1 MYFSR
6 RANSGPIFFV
16 LSLGLWCSLLQIS
29 VGEVTLQQLEVA
41 VAETATKLETDTLT
55 WTTEIEIPGS
65 RLLGHV
71 VAFRSPTMRR
81 YDVSLKDGQKI
92 HFGVGIVERDGIWY
106 VAENDRL
113 FRCRPYEA
121 VLHFPSV
128 YYLLER
134 SELRFS
140 DASSWLDRKARVES
154 AKEGVAVLRAELEPA
169 RLKQFQAAI
178 ENAADLLAR
187 TLDAGTRRK
196 VADRIANLRETVDN
210 GVRWSV
216 NVETGVVVEDGGLEA
231 AGVVTDIAWV
241 LPPLDK
247 IFDVSGGAWEDR
259 TQPIAAGEAD
269 RDDLIMIEHAPAW
282 TPTHGKKGDSSTVL
296 LNIKTGRMARVPY
309 RGAACMPGSG
319 SFSPD
324 RTKVYVVGIVWDE
337 GQSTAFEI
345 DLLSGRQRRVSMP
358 SRAGHIMST
367 ALSPDGKTLAVAHLP
382 GTGRGRQM
390 LQSQIYLIDI
400 DSGAERPLGK
410 PLDTAFLSWLPNG
423 EGMTMVSRE
432 TIAPDKP
439 PKSTIIRVDLDG
451 QLTPLLPGVF
461 PYVLADGDRMLF
473 RDQETDLWHTCDLN
487 GRQARLVGDG
497 LPGHGFPAVSPRDS
511 HAIFMKYG
519 GDKGPRPHLVDLN
532 SGVSE
537 PLAVPDGLWLM
548 PAWR

>member
-1 MYFSR
+1 
-6 RANSGPIFFV
+6 
-16 LSLGLWCSLLQIS
+16 
-29 VGEVTLQQLEVA
+29 
-41 VAETATKLETDTLT
+41 
-55 WTTEIEIPGS
+55 
-65 RLLGHV
+65 
-71 VAFRSPTMRR
+71 MRR

-92 HFGVGIVERDGIWY
+92 HFVVGIVERDGLWY
-106 VAENDRL
+106 VAENDRP

-140 DASSWLDRKARVES
+140 DTSSWLDRKTRVES

-169 RLKQFQAAI
+169 RAKQFQAAI
-178 ENAADLLAR
+178 DSSAELLAA
-187 TLDAGTRRK
+187 TLDATTRRK
-196 VADRIANLRETVDN
+196 VVDRIAKLREAVDN

-216 NVETGVVVEDGGLEA
+216 NVETGVVVEDEGGEA
-231 AGVVTDIAWV
+231 ASVVTDIAWV
-241 LPPLDK
+241 LPSPDK

-259 TQPIAAGEAD
+259 TRPIAADEAD
-269 RDDLIMIEHAPAW
+269 RDDLVMIEYAPAW
-282 TPTHGKKGDSSTVL
+282 TPAHGKKGDSSTVL

-324 RTKVYVVGIVWDE
+324 RTKIYIAGVVGEE

-345 DLLSGRQRRVSMP
+345 DLLSGRQRRVSMAG
-358 SRAGHIMST
+358 RAGHILST
-367 ALSPDGKTLAVAHLP
+367 SLSPDGKTLAVAHLT

-390 LQSQIYLIDI
+390 LQSQIYLIDV

-410 PLDTAFLSWLPNG
+410 PLDTAFLSWLPEG

-432 TIAPDKP
+432 IIAPDKP

-451 QLTPLLPGVF
+451 RVTPLLPGVF
-461 PYVLADGDRMLF
+461 PYVLAVGDRLLF
-473 RDQETDLWHTCDLN
+473 CDQETDLWHTCDLN
-487 GRQARLVGDG
+487 GRQVRLVGDG
-497 LPGHGFPAVSPRDS
+497 LPDHGFPAVSPRDA

-519 GDKGPRPHLVDLN
+519 GNKGPRPHLVDLN